1 MFILLCVCHIVLV
14 DVGSGGVA
22 VACFTAIFGI
32 FLLFFVPVSLVF
44 SLLVLIM
51 TILLYIE
58 TNFKFWQK
66 GFPDETFVF
75 FVFSQNSDS

>member
-22 VACFTAIFGI
+22 VACFTTIFGI

-44 SLLVLIM
+44 LYSFLSWQYYC
-51 TILLYIE
+51 ILRQIL
-58 TNFKFWQK
+58 NFDKK